1 MNVFGKTI
9 IVFISLVLI
18 ACSTEQNAETEV
30 ESTLVY
36 PDQESWNATIRIT
49 KDGNT
54 VGLLKAG
61 HIQKFNSTKTTLL
74 KDGLHVDFYD
84 EEGNHTSVL
93 TSLGGK
99 VLDTKQDMEA
109 FGNVVVVSDSGLVLY
124 TDTLKWNNKEQKI
137 HSDIAMK
144 IVSDE
149 ADTLYGDS
157 FVSNPDLT
165 NYEIVNPRGKS
176 SKTLKIE

>member
-1 MNVFGKTI
+1 MNSLRLIFTGLLALI
-9 IVFISLVLI
+9 MIS
-18 ACSTEQNAETEV
+18 CTAEKNEDTAI
-30 ESTLVY
+30 ESTVVY

-61 HIQKFNSTKTTLL
+61 HIQKFSSTKTTLL
-74 KDGLHVDFYD
+74 KEGLHVDFYD
-84 EEGNHTSVL
+84 EEGNHTSIL
-93 TSLGGK
+93 TSQGGK
-99 VLDTKQDMEA
+99 VLDAKQDMEA
-109 FGNVVVVSDSGLVLY
+109 FGNVIVVSDSGLILY

-157 FVSNPDLT
+157 FVSDPDLT

-176 SKTLKIE
+176 SKTIKIE